1 MGKTYTELNDK
12 LTAFIKA
19 QKMFF
24 VATAPLTPDGHVNV
38 SPKGYDSFKIID
50 KATVAYLDYGG
61 SGIETHAHVV
71 ENGRITIMFCAYA
84 GKANIVRLY
93 GQGSVCTFHD
103 EGFAEKLAWFPDFD
117 RARAIITIKLTSIM
131 DSCGYG
137 VPFYDFVS
145 ERDQLKRA
153 HTFKSIEDWHEYR
166 YERNPESL
174 DGLPGLVRPE
184 IKTDD

>member
-1 MGKTYTELNDK
+1 MGKTYTALNDK
-12 LTAFIKA
+12 LIKFIKA

-24 VATAPLTPDGHVNV
+24 VATAPLTKDGHVNV

-50 KATVAYLDYGG
+50 ETTVAYLDYGG

-93 GQGSVCTFHD
+93 GQGSVCAFHD

-117 RARAIITIKLTSIM
+117 RARAIITIRLTRVS
-131 DSCGYG
+131 DSCGYS
-137 VPFYDFVS
+137 VPFYDYVG
-145 ERDQLKRA
+145 ERDQLKRS
-153 HTFKSIEDWHEYR
+153 HTHKSVE
-166 YERNPESL
+166 ESL
-174 DGLPGLVRPE
+174 S
-184 IKTDD
+184 I

>member
-1 MGKTYTELNDK
+1 MGKTYNSLNDK
-12 LTAFIKA
+12 LIKFIKA

-24 VATAPLTPDGHVNV
+24 VATAPLTETGHVNV

-50 KATVAYLDYGG
+50 ESTVAYLDYGG

-71 ENGRITIMFCAYA
+71 ENGRITLMFCAYE

-93 GQGSVCTFHD
+93 GQGSVCAFHD

-117 RARAIITIKLTSIM
+117 RARAIITIKLSRVM

-145 ERDQLKRA
+145 ERDQLKRS
-153 HTFKSIEDWHEYR
+153 HEFKSVEDWKEYR
-166 YERNPESL
+166 YDRNPESL
-174 DGLPGLVRPE
+174 DGLPGLVRP
-184 IKTDD
+184 KD